1 MAKTIMCRIPGVQG
15 ETLMPGEL
23 VDRLGTPH
31 VLLDG
36 TLHALERD
44 RILPSKDFV
53 GIDFIYSG
61 VLEVDARRKR
71 RRGG

>member
-15 ETLMPGEL
+15 EALTPGEL
-23 VDRLGTPH
+23 VERLGVPH

-36 TLHALERD
+36 TLHELDRD
-44 RILPSKDFV
+44 RIHPSRDFV